1 MPEDNFESYE
11 DEFIDDTKLAE
22 IKSLVLTRNEAL
34 FLSDTVTLLMEHIA
48 DPGKAQLPM
57 RHLLPQAVIP
67 VPIDLIQKIGF
78 AVLLTTDRN
87 DIKSQAPIDVT
98 IADLFLLRECCQ
110 SYIKVNQELVGFN
123 LLRKIYEL
131 ILERDLKE
139 RQDIERIT
147 KDIDTSVLNR
157 TNIEE
162 LRRKYTNHLKN
173 ITEKNKDE

>member
-1 MPEDNFESYE
+1 MSEDNFQAYE
-11 DEFIDDTKLAE
+11 DDFIDDTSLSVM
-22 IKSLVLTRNEAL
+22 KSLVLTRNESL

-48 DPGKAQLPM
+48 EPGKAHVPM

-67 VPIDLIQKIGF
+67 VPIDLIQKIGL

-87 DIKSQAPIDVT
+87 DIKSQATIDVT
-98 IADLFLLRECCQ
+98 VADLFLLRECCQ

-131 ILERDLKE
+131 ILERDIKE
-139 RQDIERIT
+139 RQYIERIT

-157 TNIEE
+157 ANIEE
-162 LRRKYTNHLKN
+162 LRKKYLKK
-173 ITEKNKDE
+173 IMEKNDE

>member
-1 MPEDNFESYE
+1 NES
-11 DEFIDDTKLAE
+11 
-22 IKSLVLTRNEAL
+22 L

-48 DPGKAQLPM
+48 EPGKAHVPM

-67 VPIDLIQKIGF
+67 VPIDLIQKIGL

-87 DIKSQAPIDVT
+87 DIKSQVPIDVT

-162 LRRKYTNHLKN
+162 LRRKYTKHLKN